1 MSRGGRI
8 QVGVSGLGH
17 CSTPDLEGGY
27 VGALLFLKLDAYVSS
42 TDTGV
47 LFHNSDTFRTS
58 YP

>member
-1 MSRGGRI
+1 M
-8 QVGVSGLGH
+8 GVSGLGH